1 MLKGERSST
10 SHWVAP
16 AGSAGR
22 SRLGA
27 WQGHLTGE
35 LSGGFSSKPPR
46 PGLCPLLGQPGRKA
60 ASVSPQGP
68 LQWLRGLSRVG
79 LEALPRSTG

>member
-46 PGLCPLLGQPGRKA
+46 PGLCPLLGLRCFCVPTRPSPVAPGSEPRGA
-60 ASVSPQGP
+60 RGP
-68 LQWLRGLSRVG
+68 PEEHWLM
-79 LEALPRSTG
+79 